1 VRSQAE
7 LARLRRLEVCVLAPA
22 SEPGFRRAFFVAGGR
37 VAAVRSLPP
46 GAGARLEVLAGLGAS
61 AGSATSLAP
70 EHADELLL
78 VGRFIRR
85 PPPELRV
92 VPLEAERIL
101 AA

>member
-1 VRSQAE
+1 
-7 LARLRRLEVCVLAPA
+7 VCVLAPA
-22 SEPGFRRAFFVAGGR
+22 REQGFRRAFFVAGGR

-61 AGSATSLAP
+61 AGAPASLAP

-78 VGRFIRR
+78 VARFLRR

-92 VPLEAERIL
+92 VPLEEERIL